1 MLSDHRKR
9 ITASRRRRAART
21 GCERRRAGRPAVLI
35 TVIIIVSI
43 SIDILIRA
51 VYLIRK
57 ELWEVCAYLRC
68 IRRKLYKSCRKHAEL
83 HRNDDL
89 LFAVDAKRYYQV
101 GRDFSVSI
109 HIEISSETVRGKTSF
124 AAYIAQLSKPWQE
137 CRIKYRRHA
146 HFKKARKKQRR
157 RRRRDIYVG
166 CYREADLAPEIIYEY
181 KIERNYYMT

>member
-51 VYLIRK
+51 VYLIRE
-57 ELWEVCAYLRC
+57 ELREVCAYLRC

-83 HRNDDL
+83 YRNDDL

-109 HIEISSETVRGKTSF
+109 HIEISSETVRCKTSF
-124 AAYIAQLSKPWQE
+124 AAYIAQFGKPGQE

-146 HFKKARKKQRR
+146 HFKKLVRSKGDAGVA
-157 RRRRDIYVG
+157 IFT
-166 CYREADLAPEIIYEY
+166 LAVTGKLTSRPKLSMSIRSSVTI
-181 KIERNYYMT
+181 T